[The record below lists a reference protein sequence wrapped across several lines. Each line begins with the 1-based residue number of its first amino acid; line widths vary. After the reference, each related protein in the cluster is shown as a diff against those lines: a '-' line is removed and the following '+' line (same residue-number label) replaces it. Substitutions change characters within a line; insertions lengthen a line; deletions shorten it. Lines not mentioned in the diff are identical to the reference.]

1 MNVFFDTG
9 KYLVETV
16 QIAVVFLN
24 VAFWNW
30 VSGNSVKRVY
40 IETN

>member
-9 KYLVETV
+9 KYLIETF

-30 VSGNSVKRVY
+30 VSDNSVKGV
-40 IETN
+40 